1 MNKFVEN
8 GIQKQE
14 EAYKVSFAKR
24 QFAYSCEM
32 CCSRGLSNGQFN
44 CTSCPIKKA
53 HIDALTRIQL
63 KEKEKEQGFN
73 YQAKKKRNGNHITI
87 VINFN

>member
-1 MNKFVEN
+1 MKFVEN

-14 EAYKVSFAKR
+14 EAYKVSFAKK
-24 QFAYSCEM
+24 QFYYSCEM

-44 CTSCPIKKA
+44 CTNCPIKKA

-63 KEKEKEQGFN
+63 KEKEKGFN
-73 YQAKKKRNGNHITI
+73 YQVKKNGSHVTI

>member
-1 MNKFVEN
+1 MKFVEN

-14 EAYKVSFAKR
+14 EAYKISFAKK

-32 CCSRGLSNGQFN
+32 CCFRGLSNGQFN
-44 CTSCPIKKA
+44 CTNCPIKKA

-63 KEKEKEQGFN
+63 KEKERGFN
-73 YQAKKKRNGNHITI
+73 YNVQKKKNGNHITF

>member
-1 MNKFVEN
+1 MKFVEN

-14 EAYKVSFAKR
+14 EAYKVSFAKK
-24 QFAYSCEM
+24 QFSYSCEM

-44 CTSCPIKKA
+44 CTNCPIKKA
-53 HIDALTRIQL
+53 HIDALTRIQF
-63 KEKEKEQGFN
+63 KEKEKGFN
-73 YQAKKKRNGNHITI
+73 YQAKKNGSHITI